1 MDRQQ
6 VLEMGRE
13 AKRRTLQRKSLEEL
27 ERMAASL
34 GVGLPD
40 KKWFSDPRQDQR
52 TRIRRESKY
61 RNGLIE
67 EIAKREVSV

>member
-1 MDRQQ
+1 
-6 VLEMGRE
+6 
-13 AKRRTLQRKSLEEL
+13 
-27 ERMAASL
+27 MAASL